1 MPVNLKDS
9 PLLIAFPIA
18 LALLAA
24 GCGSDSAP
32 TSTVISG
39 QVVKGPVS
47 GSSVCVY
54 AVTGGVKDTSTLVP
68 CVSTD
73 AAGNYTFTSFSYTGD
88 VAIEATGGT
97 YKNEATGLTTTLGA
111 PLKTLMSAQGGTM
124 SGVVTP
130 LTTIAYSSSSAL
142 SNAAFTQAAG
152 IVATQAGLAGTN
164 ILTTVPTFAGANGI
178 TATNAYATVLGAFAQ
193 YQQTGGFT
201 TAQALSAWTS
211 ANQAA
216 FQTAISVY
224 AAYAGVIAANLPSTL
239 NFAAATT
246 TTGTTASTTT
256 SNTAASGTGTG
267 TGTPP
272 TATATVTGQRI
283 LLTYSAAT
291 ADYNGSAVT
300 IDLPE
305 SASSAFPGTV
315 NAVTPSYFQAS
326 PARQVQFT
334 FASPGGTGIAVI
346 VPGTYTVGATTGLWA
361 TAFYNEGATNG
372 WEGTSGTLVVES
384 VVGDIVTFRFVDVR
398 LAPSRRFGST
408 SSTGSFT
415 FNGPGRAKTSCL
427 TAALC
432 L

>member
-1 MPVNLKDS
+1 MPLNLKDS
-9 PLLIAFPIA
+9 PSFIAFPIA

-54 AVTGGVKDTSTLVP
+54 AVTGGVKDASTLVP

-73 AAGNYTFTSFSYTGD
+73 AAGNYAFTSFSYTGD

-111 PLKTLMSAQGGTM
+111 PLKTLMAAQGGAM

-130 LTTIAYSSSSAL
+130 LTTIAYSSSSTL
-142 SNAAFTQAAG
+142 SNAAFTQAAS
-152 IVATQAGLAGTN
+152 IVAAQAGLTGTN

-211 ANQAA
+211 ANQTA

-239 NFAAATT
+239 NFAATT
-246 TTGTTASTTT
+246 TTTSTTA
-256 SNTAASGTGTG
+256 SNTAASGTGTS

-272 TATATVTGQRI
+272 AAAATVTGQRI

-305 SASSAFPGTV
+305 GASSAFPGTV
-315 NAVTPSYFQAS
+315 NAVTPGYFQAS

-346 VPGTYTVGATTGLWA
+346 VPGTYTVGATTGLWS
-361 TAFYNEGATNG
+361 TAFYNEGAING

-427 TAALC
+427 SAALC

>member
-1 MPVNLKDS
+1 MPLNLKDS
-9 PLLIAFPIA
+9 PLFIAFPIA

-68 CVSTD
+68 CVNTD

-130 LTTIAYSSSSAL
+130 LTTIAYSSSSTL
-142 SNAAFTQAAG
+142 SNAAFTQAAS
-152 IVATQAGLAGTN
+152 IVAAQAGLAGTN

-211 ANQAA
+211 VNQAA
-216 FQTAISVY
+216 FQTAISAY

-246 TTGTTASTTT
+246 TTST
-256 SNTAASGTGTG
+256 TAASGTGTG
-267 TGTPP
+267 TQL

-305 SASSAFPGTV
+305 GASSAFPGTV
-315 NAVTPSYFQAS
+315 NAVTPGYSQVS